1 MPNVQQEILEVNIYY
16 FEDSIQE
23 VHKKCLGKTHYN
35 SDNNMIVNW
44 TLIISLQLL
53 SAIKMAASRS
63 PRFRIV
69 RGKIISIKN
78 APWQVSLQVDR
89 AHVCGGSLLSPSV
102 IVTAAHCTQIY
113 SAEEFRIRA
122 GSNYWNSGGQVV
134 QVKKITEHPM
144 FNAATFENDV
154 AILHLRAKLKLNR
167 FTKSIHLASK
177 EPQEGDRVS
186 VSGWG
191 ATHDNSTN
199 RSPVLLHANLKI
211 ISRQSCSASGYAKKE
226 RGITSGMICT
236 SGNHKDACQ
245 GDSGGPLVKGG
256 KLVGIVSWGI
266 GCARKDYPGV
276 YTNVA
281 HYRNWILSNKNN

>member
-1 MPNVQQEILEVNIYY
+1 
-16 FEDSIQE
+16 
-23 VHKKCLGKTHYN
+23 
-35 SDNNMIVNW
+35 MIVNW